1 MNLTRLSIKNN
12 RLTFSII
19 VVIIFLGLLTF
30 NQMPRDDMPP
40 FLIRFATVV
49 TQFPG
54 ASPERVEMLVTDKI
68 EKVIQEIPEVDFIES
83 ESRTGISIISVALK
97 ENVTEL
103 RPIFDNLRRK
113 VETVKAQLPAG
124 IIPEVND
131 DLGDVFGIII
141 GLTGEGYSY
150 DELKEVA
157 DDIRDDLIK
166 LSNSAK
172 VVIAGAQEE
181 RIFVEYDNARLAELG
196 FTQGM
201 LQNVLATTNI
211 IFPGGDVKIGNE
223 RIILEPSGSFESIE
237 DLKSTIVTAQ
247 KGQLVYLGDIT
258 NIYRGYI
265 DPKKSLVRINGK
277 PGLAIGVS
285 LKKGGNVMDLGEEID
300 KKLDYYHQIYP
311 IGIEVERVA
320 SQDFEVDRQ
329 VKGFMSNLLQAVGVV
344 LVVMLLFLGFRTGL
358 IVASLIPTAIIMT
371 IFLLPNFG
379 VGLNTVS
386 LASLI
391 IALGML
397 VDNAIVMSE
406 SIMVKMEKGEKPLDA
421 AISSAKEL
429 FLPLLIASL
438 TTAAAFLAFFLA
450 ESVMGEIV
458 GVIFIVVSTA
468 LLCSWL
474 LSLTLITLLCVY
486 FLRTK
491 KKKKE
496 GKKQGFDYLKSYYRK
511 LLVGSLHRPIRFIIA
526 TLVIFIIA
534 IWGMSFVPFI
544 FMPDSERAVV
554 SANIELPL
562 GTTIERTDE
571 VIKEI
576 EEYIKDSLLINEN
589 REKGVVTWSTY
600 IGEGAPKYDLGYM
613 PPEAVP
619 NAAHILMNITSGD
632 DNQLVIDL
640 LDAFCFRS
648 YPEMTAKVSRLLM
661 GGGSVDPIAIRIS
674 GKDPEKLYNLVDSV
688 KLYLSG
694 IEGSKNVRD
703 TWGMR
708 TKKFLVNINQAKA
721 KLAGLTSQ
729 DIAVSLSTVLSGT
742 EIGQFREED
751 KVLPIIIRN
760 AQSEL
765 DNIGKL
771 ESLNI
776 YAQQTGKNVPL
787 KQVADI
793 EVVWQASKILRRDLN
808 KTISVTSDL
817 KAGYTAAAITSQLS
831 PWLRSYNKDWTTD
844 YTYNLGG
851 EAEESEEGMKSVTDK
866 LPLSF
871 FIILLLLIGQFNSIR
886 KATII
891 LLTIPLGLIGVTIGL
906 LITDSYYGFMSF
918 LGLISLAGIV
928 INNAIVLIDR
938 IKIELEEFKRSH
950 TDAIVMAAQQR
961 FRPILLTTATTSLGL
976 VPLWLGG
983 GLMFEPMAIA
993 ILFGLIFATGITL
1006 LFVPVLYKLFFKVSF
1021 KGYK

>member
-1 MNLTRLSIKNN
+1 MNLTHFSIKNN

-40 FLIRFATVV
+40 FLIRFAVVV

-68 EKVIQEIPEVDFIES
+68 EKVIQEIPEVDYIES
-83 ESRTGISIISVALK
+83 ESRTGISVISVALK

-113 VETVKAQLPAG
+113 VDAVTPQLPAG
-124 IIPEVND
+124 VLPEVD
-131 DLGDVFGIII
+131 DEVGDVFGIII

-150 DELKEVA
+150 DELKDVA

-181 RIFVEYDNARLAELG
+181 RIFIEYDNARLAELG

-201 LQNVLATTNI
+201 LQNALATTNI

-237 DLKSTIVTAQ
+237 DLKATIITAQ

-265 DPKKSLVRINGK
+265 DPKRSLVRINGES
-277 PGLAIGVS
+277 GLAIGVS
-285 LKKGGNVMDLGEEID
+285 LKKGGNIIDLGEEID
-300 KKLDYYHQIYP
+300 KNLEYYKQIYP

-320 SQDFEVDRQ
+320 SQDFEVDIQ
-329 VKGFMSNLLQAVGVV
+329 VKNFISNLLQAIVVV

-358 IVASLIPTAIIMT
+358 VVASLIPTAIIMT
-371 IFLLPNFG
+371 IFLMPNFG

-429 FLPLLIASL
+429 ILPLLIASL

-458 GVIFIVVSTA
+458 GEIFIVVATA

-474 LSLTLITLLCVY
+474 LSLTLITMLCVY
-486 FLRTK
+486 FLKVK

-496 GKKQGFDYLKSYYRK
+496 GKKRGFDSLNAYYRK
-511 LLVGSLHRPIRFIIA
+511 LLISNLRRPIRFIII
-526 TLVIFIIA
+526 TIVIFIIA

-544 FMPDSERAVV
+544 FLPDSERAVV
-554 SANIELPL
+554 SANVELPL
-562 GTTIERTDE
+562 GTTIERTDD

-576 EEYIKDSLLINEN
+576 EEYIIDSLLINDS
-589 REKGVVTWSTY
+589 REKGVMTWSTY

-619 NAAHILMNITSGD
+619 NAAHILMNTTSGD
-632 DNQLVIDL
+632 DNQLVIDK
-640 LDAFCFRS
+640 LDAFCFRN

-661 GGGSVDPIAIRIS
+661 GGGSVDPIAVRIS
-674 GKDPEKLYNLVDSV
+674 GKDPEKLYGLVDSV
-688 KLYLSG
+688 KHYLAG
-694 IEGSKNVRD
+694 IEGSKNVKD
-703 TWGMR
+703 SWGMR
-708 TKKFLVNINQAKA
+708 TKKLIVNINQARA
-721 KLAGLTSQ
+721 KLAGVTSQ
-729 DIAVSLSTVLSGT
+729 DIAISLNTVLSGA

-751 KVLPIIIRN
+751 KVIPIIMRN
-760 AQSEL
+760 PQSEL

-808 KTISVTSDL
+808 KTITATSGL
-817 KAGYTAAAITSQLS
+817 KSDYTAAEITGQLS
-831 PWLRSYNKDWTTD
+831 PWLDKFYKDWTYG

-886 KATII
+886 KAAII